1 MFYGGPATFGLLSFL
16 RKVAAL
22 LGAHL
27 AVVLASAVGVC
38 GLAVSLFLPTG
49 GTALAW
55 FIPLLEGATVL
66 SAVVVAAMAGID
78 VIVRQERSALPY
90 VGIGT
95 AIATLWLVHLL
106 SFTGLLLP
114 TLVGARDGGL
124 FFHFARIAMPAL
136 LPWALLQAPGS
147 LPNPRRAVTMVV
159 VVTLMAAGAAVGVT
173 RALDPILQSVSLAR
187 HFTEVNTAFLG
198 VEAIAVAA
206 AVCLFVLGRRG
217 DPRFAGALTGALIL
231 LGFEA
236 IAQALSQAPYDAAW
250 YAAAALR
257 LDPALLLMAGMLSLY
272 GSSVR
277 AERVAEARHRMLEE
291 LETNLK
297 LTVEMSPVAVISTD
311 QVGTITG
318 WNSRAEAMFG
328 WPPAEAIGRHL
339 WTMVAAAGWQRM
351 LRRRVRRV
359 GSAGAHQPPS
369 AMELTAMHRDGH
381 AIPIEL
387 MLTSPQGPA
396 EQVSLVALVREL
408 VPPDVGVLPTSLRVA
423 VTEPFATEPTW
434 AEAAPRMLQGICD
447 ELGWDVGEFW
457 LVDRD
462 ADVLRWEHGWHRPSP
477 ELERFTALRRDIKVA
492 RGRVLLGA
500 VWKTGRPY
508 WSADM
513 RRDSKVSPS
522 EVVAGAKLRSGGAFA
537 IPQGS
542 DIVGVL
548 AFFSRRRIRL
558 DRFRLERLDE
568 LARDLGSLIQQK
580 RSEEAMRASGQRIRA
595 VLDHVVDG
603 LITFDDSGRI
613 ESFNPAAQRLFGYED
628 IEAVGQDLKLLI
640 TESHQS
646 EFLAQ
651 IRSSIRPGKKHATSA
666 AYETQGRRKDG
677 SGFPLEFTMNQV
689 RLGNDRLYIGLLRD
703 ITERK
708 AMTEALEYRALHD
721 SLTGLP
727 NRTFLVDRLEQ
738 TLLIAHRER
747 QPRAF
752 LVLDLNGFKE
762 INDTLGHHQGDRALQ
777 EVARRLRRVLRKADT
792 VGRLGGDEFAVL
804 PGGATDASRAILI
817 AEKLLQALE
826 PPFQLGEHTVEV
838 GASIGIAIYPEHGED
853 ATTLARHADIAMYV
867 AKRAHTGYN
876 VYTAEQGSYP
886 PARPPLIAALG
897 AAIDQLELLLHYQPI
912 VDLRTGIPDS
922 VEALVRWGH
931 PRHGLL
937 SPNDFVPAAEQT
949 ELIHPLTRW
958 VLNEALRQAHEWQT
972 AGVDLAVAVNLSGRN
987 LLDPEL
993 AETITGLLQA
1003 WSISPEKLILE
1014 ITERTT
1020 LTTEDFE
1027 ALRRLHGLG
1036 VRLAVDDF
1044 GTGYSTLTYLRNLPL
1059 SEVKI
1064 DRSFVTD
1071 MVTNQDDATIV
1082 RSTIDLGH
1090 SMGLKVVAEGV
1101 DNAQTARALADLNC
1115 DLMQGFYVARPM
1127 VGSEISAWLEGLQH
1141 PLGQRQQ
1148 GHEKQ

>member
-1 MFYGGPATFGLLSFL
+1 MFVGGPTTVRLSILL

-22 LGAHL
+22 VGPHL
-27 AVVLASAVGVC
+27 TVVLAATVGVC
-38 GLAVSLFLPTG
+38 GVAVGLFLPMG
-49 GTALAW
+49 GTGLAW
-55 FIPLLEGATVL
+55 FIPLIEGATVL
-66 SAVVVAAMAGID
+66 SAIVIAAMAGID

-95 AIATLWLVHLL
+95 AVATLWLVHVL
-106 SFTGLLLP
+106 SFTGLLIP
-114 TLVGARDGGL
+114 SVVGARDGGL
-124 FFHFARIAMPAL
+124 LFHFARIAMPAFL
-136 LPWALLQAPGS
+136 LWALLQAPGS
-147 LPNPRRAVTMVV
+147 LPNPRRTVTMVV
-159 VVTLMAAGAAVGVT
+159 VVALMAAGAAVGVT
-173 RALDPILQSVSLAR
+173 RALDPILQSATLAR
-187 HFTEVNTAFLG
+187 RFTEINTALLG
-198 VEAIAVAA
+198 IEAIAVAA
-206 AVCLFVLGRRG
+206 AICLFALGRRG
-217 DPRFAGALTGALIL
+217 DPRFGGALTGALVI

-236 IAQALSQAPYDAAW
+236 IVQALSQAPYDAAW

-277 AERVAEARHRMLEE
+277 AERVAAARHRMLEE
-291 LETNLK
+291 LEANLK

-311 QVGTITG
+311 QGGTVTG

-328 WPPAEAIGRHL
+328 WPRAEAIGRHL
-339 WTMVAAAGWQRM
+339 WTMVAAPGWQRT
-351 LRRRVRRV
+351 LRRRVQRA

-381 AIPIEL
+381 AVPIEL
-387 MLTSPQGPA
+387 MLASPQGPA
-396 EQVSLVALVREL
+396 EQVGLVALVREL
-408 VPPDVGVLPTSLRVA
+408 VPADVGVLPTSLRVA

-462 ADVLRWEHGWHRPSP
+462 ADVIRWEHGWHRPSP
-477 ELERFTALRRDIKVA
+477 QLERFTALRRDIKIA
-492 RGRVLLGA
+492 PGRGLIGA
-500 VWKTGRPY
+500 VWKTGKPY
-508 WSADM
+508 WAADM
-513 RRDSKVSPS
+513 RRDTRVSPS
-522 EVVAGAKLRSGGAFA
+522 ELVAGARLRSGGAFA
-537 IPQGS
+537 IQQGS

-568 LARDLGSLIQQK
+568 LAHDLGNLIQQK
-580 RSEEAMRASGQRIRA
+580 RSEEAMRSSGQRIRA

-603 LITFDDSGRI
+603 LITFDEAGRI
-613 ESFNPAAQRLFGYED
+613 ESFNPAAQGLLGYQ
-628 IEAVGQDLKLLI
+628 EAEVIGKDLKLLI
-640 TESHQS
+640 AESHQN

-651 IRSSIRPGKKHATSA
+651 LRSSIRPGKKQATSA
-666 AYETQGRRKDG
+666 VYETQARRKDG
-677 SGFPLEFTMNQV
+677 SGFPLEFSINQV
-689 RLGNDRLYIGLLRD
+689 RLGNGRLYIGLLRD

-708 AMTEALEYRALHD
+708 ALTEALEYRALHD

-738 TLLIAHRER
+738 MLLIGQRER
-747 QPRAF
+747 QPRAI

-762 INDTLGHHQGDRALQ
+762 INDTLGHQQGDRALQ
-777 EVARRLRRVLRKADT
+777 EVARRLRIMLRKADT

-826 PPFQLGEHTVEV
+826 PPFQLGERTVEV
-838 GASIGIAIYPEHGED
+838 GASIGIAIYPDHGED
-853 ATTLARHADIAMYV
+853 AATLARHADVAMYV
-867 AKRAHTGYN
+867 AKRAHSGYN
-876 VYTAEQGSYP
+876 VYSSDQGSYP
-886 PARPPLIAALG
+886 PARPPLIASLG
-897 AAIDQLELLLHYQPI
+897 AAIDQLELMLHYQPI
-912 VDLRTGIPDS
+912 VDIRTGIPDS

-958 VLNEALRQAHEWQT
+958 VLNEALGQAHAWQA
-972 AGVDLAVAVNLSGRN
+972 AGIDLAVAVNLSPRN

-993 AETITGLLQA
+993 AETIRGLLQS
-1003 WSISPEKLILE
+1003 WSISPDRLILE
-1014 ITERTT
+1014 ITERNT
-1020 LTTEDFE
+1020 LSSEDFE
-1027 ALRRLHGLG
+1027 ALRLLRGLG

-1044 GTGYSTLTYLRNLPL
+1044 GTGYSTLTYLRKLPL

-1071 MVTNQDDATIV
+1071 MVTNQDDAAIV

-1090 SMGLKVVAEGV
+1090 RMGLRVVAEGV
-1101 DNAQTARALADLNC
+1101 NNAQTARALADLNC
-1115 DLMQGFYVARPM
+1115 DLMQGFHVARPM
-1127 VGSEISAWLEGLQH
+1127 IGSEISAWLKGLQQ
-1141 PLGQRQQ
+1141 PLGK
-1148 GHEKQ
+1148 GT